1 MKCEVVDEH
10 TVARSC
16 AFFGDRVVKAATLHS
31 NTCIEAIVTFMCPI
45 AEMTFN
51 SRVTHAIFGLF
62 EFLPVPKG
70 A

>member
-10 TVARSC
+10 TVAGSC

-45 AEMTFN
+45 AELT
-51 SRVTHAIFGLF
+51 
-62 EFLPVPKG
+62 
-70 A
+70 

>member
-1 MKCEVVDEH
+1 MM
-10 TVARSC
+10 S
-16 AFFGDRVVKAATLHS
+16 TLALS
-31 NTCIEAIVTFMCPI
+31 SLEPDSEQSIIVTFMCPI